1 MTTTWTAETYWNT
14 VLGANRT
21 AADVVREFELDQS
34 DRRGLDEWLAN
45 AEIEAASAGAR
56 GDIVE
61 RDAMIEAWAP
71 LHAGALDQL
80 CAVTD
85 APKAAPKKLLT
96 ITMSERRPLKID
108 PELWLVVAE
117 ASRHDGKVKSQ
128 ANNEW
133 AINVREHA
141 DGRRIV
147 YGYHQA
153 GNGGQYAGFRER
165 RAGYL
170 VDNVRRNDLPMRE
183 DRDGNMTAVHPNE
196 DETIRAIR
204 RVGGVI
210 DDDQLAAECIADL
223 PAETI

>member
-1 MTTTWTAETYWNT
+1 MTTTTTETKT
-14 VLGANRT
+14 
-21 AADVVREFELDQS
+21 
-34 DRRGLDEWLAN
+34 
-45 AEIEAASAGAR
+45 
-56 GDIVE
+56 
-61 RDAMIEAWAP
+61 
-71 LHAGALDQL
+71 
-80 CAVTD
+80 
-85 APKAAPKKLLT
+85 LT

-128 ANNEW
+128 ANNEY
-133 AINVREHA
+133 AIKVREHA

-170 VDNVRRNDLPMRE
+170 IDAEQRSTMRE
-183 DRDGNMTAVHPNE
+183 VDGKMTAAHPNE

-210 DDDQLAAECIADL
+210 EDDQLAAECIADL
-223 PAETI
+223 PAEEV